1 MRVVLWVDAG
11 PQAGF
16 GHLARALA
24 LADALGAAGA
34 TCRFVVPP
42 DATARTWLRAAEHHD
57 PILLTDPERPWPEVL
72 VAAETA
78 DVVVVD
84 VRRPLA
90 ADEVRALGATARVV
104 LIDDDGPG
112 AALADLVVAPCG
124 PSGQPRW
131 LVGPA
136 YVPLRAP
143 ALRPP
148 RATAATPVVLVS
160 MGGSD
165 PGGFTA
171 PVVEALAAVR
181 PRVEVRVVANPASRV
196 WLQLG
201 PLCARHGFA
210 APWAVEPGGLGRHLA
225 VADLAVLAFGVTVYE
240 ALASGVPAIALCR
253 TAGDEA
259 HAARLGDGVQSL
271 GTAWDGDE
279 VTAAVAALAADPA
292 RRAAMGRAGRATVD
306 GRGAERVAAHVVALA
321 AAGRD
326 GAGAPAR
333 G

>member
-1 MRVVLWVDAG
+1 VRVVLWADAG
-11 PQAGF
+11 QAVGF
-16 GHLARALA
+16 GHLARTLA
-24 LADALGAAGA
+24 LADALQAAGA

-42 DATARTWLRAAEHHD
+42 DATAHAWLRAAGHD
-57 PILLTDPERPWPEVL
+57 DPMMLVDPDRPWPEVL
-72 VAAETA
+72 VGAEAA
-78 DVVVVD
+78 DVVIVD
-84 VRRPLA
+84 VRRPLTA
-90 ADEVRALGATARVV
+90 AEVRALGASAHVV
-104 LIDDDGPG
+104 LVDDDGPG

-124 PSGQPRW
+124 PTGEPRW

-148 RATAATPVVLVS
+148 RAASATPVVLVS

-165 PGGFTA
+165 PGGLTA
-171 PVVEALAAVR
+171 PVVEVR
-181 PRVEVRVVANPASRV
+181 IVANPASRV

-201 PLCARHGFA
+201 PLCARHGVA

-253 TAGDEA
+253 TPGDEA
-259 HAARLGDGVQSL
+259 HVARLGEGVRSL
-271 GTAWDGDE
+271 GMAWTPDD
-279 VTAAVAALAADPA
+279 VTAAVSALAADPA
-292 RRAAMGRAGRATVD
+292 RRAAMSRAGRAMVD
-306 GRGAERVAAHVVALA
+306 GRGAERVAAEILALGVALG

-326 GAGAPAR
+326 GAGAPVR
-333 G
+333 

>member
-1 MRVVLWVDAG
+1 MRVLLWVDAG
-11 PQAGF
+11 PEAGF
-16 GHLARALA
+16 GHLGRGLA
-24 LADALGAAGA
+24 LADALAAAGA

-42 DATARTWLRAAEHHD
+42 DVTARAWLRAAGHDD
-57 PILLTDPERPWPEVL
+57 PILLGDPGHPWAEVL

-90 ADEVRALGATARVV
+90 ADEVRALGVTARVV
-104 LIDDDGPG
+104 LIDDLGSG

-124 PSGQPRW
+124 DGEPPRR
-131 LVGPA
+131 LVGPQ
-136 YVPLRAP
+136 YMPLRAP

-165 PGGFTA
+165 PGGLTA

-181 PRVEVRVVANPASRV
+181 PRIEVRVVANPASRV

-240 ALASGVPAIALCR
+240 ALASGVPAVALCR
-253 TAGDEA
+253 TAGDVA
-259 HAARLGDGVQSL
+259 HVARLGDGVRSL
-271 GTAWDGDE
+271 GTAWTAAD
-279 VTAAVAALAADPA
+279 VTAAVSALAADPA
-292 RRAAMGRAGRATVD
+292 ARAAMGRAGRAVVD
-306 GRGAERVAAHVVALA
+306 GRGAERVAAHVVALG

-333 G
+333 W